1 MYVPEAQG
9 GLPPGPHVL
18 YVLGTRTSLGRWTYR
33 GTPGLAAPGP
43 AGTFR
48 SRYVLRRTREKA
60 GGARGVV
67 TSHVVVQ
74 GLPAARLVRRADW
87 GWCLC
92 NSELVARSVAHQV
105 QPVHYADTP

>member
-1 MYVPEAQG
+1 MRTGGAGRLAPRAPRTCTYWVHVPASG
-9 GLPPGPHVL
+9 VG
-18 YVLGTRTSLGRWTYR
+18 YR

>member
-1 MYVPEAQG
+1 
-9 GLPPGPHVL
+9 
-18 YVLGTRTSLGRWTYR
+18 
-33 GTPGLAAPGP
+33 
-43 AGTFR
+43 
-48 SRYVLRRTREKA
+48 
-60 GGARGVV
+60 VV